1 MPNLTLQKRLAS
13 DVLGVGK
20 NKVWLDPNET
30 KQVGLANSRQE
41 VRKLVSN
48 GLIIA
53 KPVVGH
59 SRGRTRAFHEARSNG
74 RHRGYGKR
82 KGTANARMPVQI
94 LWMRRQR
101 VLRRVLSKYR
111 EQGKIDRHLYHSL
124 YHEAKGNTFK
134 HKRAVI
140 EHIIKAKA
148 QAQREKSLKDEADA
162 RRLRNKAARSR
173 RAERIAEKREGL
185 LQDS

>member
-1 MPNLTLQKRLAS
+1 MPNLKLQKRLAS

-20 NKVWLDPNET
+20 NKIWLDPNET
-30 KQVGLANSRQE
+30 TQVGLANSRNE
-41 VRKLVSN
+41 IRKLVSN

-53 KPVVGH
+53 KPVTGH
-59 SRGRTRAFHEARSNG
+59 SMCRTRAFHEARSNG

-82 KGTANARMPVQI
+82 KGTANARMPVQT

-111 EQGKIDRHLYHSL
+111 EQGKIDKHLYHTL
-124 YHEAKGNTFK
+124 YKEAKGNAFK

-148 QAQREKSLKDEADA
+148 QALREKNLKTEAEA
-162 RRLRNKAARSR
+162 RRARNKAARDR
-173 RAERIAEKREGL
+173 RAQRIIEKRQTL
-185 LQDS
+185 LQE

>member
-13 DVLGVGK
+13 DVLGVGT
-20 NKVWLDPNET
+20 NKIWLDPNET
-30 KQVGLANSRQE
+30 SQVGLANSRKE
-41 VRKLVSN
+41 IRKLVSN

-53 KPVVGH
+53 KPVTGA
-59 SRGRTRAFHEARSNG
+59 SKGRSRAFHEARSNG

-82 KGTANARMPVQI
+82 KGTANARMPIQV

-111 EQGKIDRHLYHSL
+111 EQGKIDKHLYHTL
-124 YHEAKGNTFK
+124 YREAKGNTFK

-148 QAQREKSLKDEADA
+148 QAQREKSLKSEAEA
-162 RRLRNKAARSR
+162 RRLRNKDARAR
-173 RAERIAEKREGL
+173 RQQRLDEKRQAL
-185 LQDS
+185 LE